1 MPCPRRPPTP
11 CSYVAQVAKCLQAAG
26 RLDESI
32 AMYENSRDMFMRL
45 TPRSKGRDAVDVATV
60 SGNLASVFRTKGLL
74 LEAQVRD
81 LGYPWKWR
89 T

>member
-1 MPCPRRPPTP
+1 
-11 CSYVAQVAKCLQAAG
+11 VAKCLQAAG

-74 LEAQVRD
+74 LEAQVGD
-81 LGYPWKWR
+81 LGCLLL
-89 T
+89 